1 MKLTRGEWTV
11 LAVTGVLLALMA
23 GFWLGMD
30 RTRTPVYQPLTTAAE
45 STVTESEP
53 VEGTT
58 ESEAVEDDPE
68 ESETASFPVD
78 LNTAGLEELMTLPGI
93 GEKRAQAI
101 LDWRAENGPFTYPE
115 DLIQVPGIGEG
126 ILGGLLE
133 YVTAGGENNAEDIGG

>member
-23 GFWLGMD
+23 GFRLGTG
-30 RTRTPVYQPLTTAAE
+30 RVYPVYQPLTAAE
-45 STVTESEP
+45 RAVTESEP
-53 VEGTT
+53 EESAA
-58 ESEAVEDDPE
+58 ESEPVEDDPE

-126 ILGGLLE
+126 ILEGLLE

>member
-23 GFWLGMD
+23 GFRLGTG
-30 RTRTPVYQPLTTAAE
+30 RVYPVYQPLTAA
-45 STVTESEP
+45 TESEP
-53 VEGTT
+53 E
-58 ESEAVEDDPE
+58 EDDPVE
-68 ESETASFPVD
+68 SATESAPEESDPVESETASFPVD

-126 ILGGLLE
+126 ILEGLLE
-133 YVTAGGENNAEDIGG
+133 YVTAGGESNAEDIGG

>member
-23 GFWLGMD
+23 GFRLGTG
-30 RTRTPVYQPLTTAAE
+30 RVYPVYQTLTAAE
-45 STVTESEP
+45 RTVTESEP
-53 VEGTT
+53 VESTPE
-58 ESEAVEDDPE
+58 ESGPE

>member
-23 GFWLGMD
+23 GFRLGTG
-30 RTRTPVYQPLTTAAE
+30 RVYPVYQPLTAAAD
-45 STVTESEP
+45 SEP
-53 VEGTT
+53 VESAT
-58 ESEAVEDDPE
+58 ESDPE
-68 ESETASFPVD
+68 ESDPAESETAGFPVD

-126 ILGGLLE
+126 ILEGLLE